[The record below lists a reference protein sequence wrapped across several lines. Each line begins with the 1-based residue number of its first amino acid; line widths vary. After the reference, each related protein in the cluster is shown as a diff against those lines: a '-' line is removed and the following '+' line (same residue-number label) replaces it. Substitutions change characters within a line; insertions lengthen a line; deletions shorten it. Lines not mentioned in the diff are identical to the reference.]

1 MTLRAE
7 VARGH
12 HFCAQKFK
20 LWFLQWHTCIS
31 HAFPYFACMISL
43 STIEATDSFDPQH
56 GEAPK
61 LQELAR
67 NVLPEHVIWVY
78 WSKDTPPYIMHPL
91 MQQEWIC
98 FLQNKHEKPCGN
110 SLSPRACSSL
120 FLSLGRTAREW
131 FCSNVLPRV
140 RWSCNIYRCQSYK
153 RSQQKIIL
161 MLSKAEIKKNSSCCA
176 PREA

>member
-1 MTLRAE
+1 MRSLTL
-7 VARGH
+7 H
-12 HFCAQKFK
+12 AQ
-20 LWFLQWHTCIS
+20 
-31 HAFPYFACMISL
+31 ISL

-67 NVLPEHVIWVY
+67 NVLPERIIWVC
-78 WSKDTPPYIMHPL
+78 WSKGTSPYIMHPL

-98 FLQNKHEKPCGN
+98 GFFCKTSMKSPMTT
-110 SLSPRACSSL
+110 LSPRACSSL
-120 FLSLGRTAREW
+120 FPSLGRTAREW